1 MLKEITGFFNR
12 QYAMLSAKSQFWCA
26 LTHFHFISSHQWF
39 WWKQNI
45 KRELQFEKN
54 ETHQF
59 DSTMSSVRNE
69 HLVLLQFVIATN
81 GALPFISCKF
91 SNVFDNCWSKSA
103 RMRSFFRAIIYFHA
117 LIFTHGYHHV
127 CVCVCF
133 VCFLSFL
140 YFLSWSFDFFFV
152 ILFFVQPFCKFGS
165 LSFFFSCKHQLLESV
180 NIWYVIMI

>member
-1 MLKEITGFFNR
+1 MIASWNYHWRYVPAMLKEITGFFNR
-12 QYAMLSAKSQFWCA
+12 QYAMHSAKSQFWCA
-26 LTHFHFISSHQWF
+26 LTHSHFISSNRWF

-59 DSTMSSVRNE
+59 DSKMSSGRNE
-69 HLVLLQFVIATN
+69 HLVWLQFVITTN

-127 CVCVCF
+127 CLCVCF

-140 YFLSWSFDFFFV
+140 FSFLIFWFFLSFCFSFRV
-152 ILFFVQPFCKFGS
+152 
-165 LSFFFSCKHQLLESV
+165 
-180 NIWYVIMI
+180 